1 MLEIKHLSKKFGERQ
16 ALLDVSARLRQGD
29 IVCLLG
35 PNGAGKSTLL
45 RLVCGYLT
53 PDSGE
58 VLIGG
63 SNPQTDRIEAL
74 SKIGYVQES
83 NPLYGD
89 MSVYE
94 YIRYVADLWQMPTEK
109 FESSLTDVLEHLQL
123 REVLNQKIDT
133 LSKGFRHRVGI
144 AGALIHKPQILILD
158 EPTEGLDP
166 NQKHHVHRFIRE
178 YGKNHL
184 IIVSTHIMEEL
195 EAMGNRVL
203 LLHRGKLILD
213 ATPEQLKT
221 LSPGS
226 NDIAAAF
233 RRLTGES

>member
-1 MLEIKHLSKKFGERQ
+1 MLEIKHLSKKFGDRQ
-16 ALLDVSARLRQGD
+16 ALSDVSMRLHQGD

-45 RLVCGYLT
+45 RLICGYLR
-53 PDSGE
+53 PDYGE
-58 VLIGG
+58 VLVEGC
-63 SNPQTDRIEAL
+63 NPQTERLEAL

-94 YIRYVADLWQMPTEK
+94 YIKYVADLWQMPSEK
-109 FESSLTDVLEHLQL
+109 FDKSLSEVLDYLQL
-123 REVLNQKIDT
+123 HEVLNQKIDT

-166 NQKHHVHRFIRE
+166 NQKHHVHKFIRE

-195 EAMGNRVL
+195 EAMGSRVL
-203 LLHRGKLILD
+203 LLNRGKLILD
-213 ATPEQLKT
+213 TTPEQLKT
-221 LSPGS
+221 LSPDN

-233 RRLTGES
+233 RRLTGEN